1 MRQELEAI
9 RMQASQE
16 LKQAAEQKALENL
29 RIKYL
34 GKKGELTAILKKM
47 GSLSPEERPVIGQLA
62 NDVRSFLEDELTQR
76 ARELREAELQNRL
89 ENERID
95 VTLPGQKRE
104 LGAQHPLSIVLEE
117 IKEIFVGMGFDI
129 VEGPEVEYDYYNFEA
144 LNIPKNH
151 PSRMTIFCCAHKPL
165 RCRSA

>member
-47 GSLSPEERPVIGQLA
+47 GSLSPEERPVIGQA
-62 NDVRSFLEDELTQR
+62 APMMSAPFW
-76 ARELREAELQNRL
+76 
-89 ENERID
+89 
-95 VTLPGQKRE
+95 
-104 LGAQHPLSIVLEE
+104 
-117 IKEIFVGMGFDI
+117 
-129 VEGPEVEYDYYNFEA
+129 
-144 LNIPKNH
+144 
-151 PSRMTIFCCAHKPL
+151 RM
-165 RCRSA
+165 S